1 MEGARVQEALQAAL
15 SSDSQTLVSEDEIT
29 AIQEA
34 LSSLAEM
41 AKGEEIEAIKQ
52 VIESVDK
59 ASQLFAER

>member
-1 MEGARVQEALQAAL
+1 VEGARVQEALQAAL